1 MRSRWR
7 LGNSGLKDGIEA
19 RMSQLFISHS
29 SQDDGFVR
37 ELRAALA
44 DRGQAGWIDSREL
57 RGGDSLWMEIQR
69 AIEAASA
76 FAVVVST
83 DSLQS
88 KWVGSELRHALKLR
102 EVRGK
107 DKFPVIP
114 LSLNGTK
121 LGVLEEFFGEE
132 PVYIPVSSDAGGV
145 EAAMHAILV
154 AMGKRLPTDV
164 PATPQPKAEP
174 LEELVLELTD
184 LKFHEQDGVR
194 RASARARL
202 VYEPATPGQPDVHS
216 AQNWRLVAPIGP
228 IEAED
233 LRWYLEKY
241 AVWPTTYD
249 RDRART
255 VEENLVKWG
264 QRLHEAAMPLVHT
277 ANVMQA
283 WAKIGDHAGRRFS
296 VHVDSAL
303 EAGAPDADIKTAKE
317 VATTLLGLPWELLHN
332 GKSFLFQGAQ
342 PTRVRRRLPGTEGF
356 GVPVVATPIRILFVA
371 PRPEDDACNYFDHRS
386 SALPLVEAM
395 ESLPGLVKLHV
406 LSPPTLTALREELDR
421 ARGAREPY
429 HVVHFDGH
437 GVYDPTVGLGGLC
450 FELPED
456 VGKPENR
463 RHVVVYTKD
472 STEHGTGLELLLR
485 DHRIPLVF
493 LDACQTAQAEQASES
508 VASELLKVG
517 VASVVAMSHSV
528 LVETACRFVE
538 AFYQALAAGKRV
550 GDAMLAGQ
558 RRLKDDTFR
567 GRIFGAGAL
576 RLEDWF
582 VPVLFQEKEDPQ
594 LFVTAPAKQTVADFR
609 AALAARLGELP
620 PAPETGFIGRSRE
633 LLALQR
639 LLLSPSPSAAAGGEG
654 ALRRS
659 EGVRGVRYAVIRGQ
673 GGEGKTALAAEFAR
687 WMVRSQQMRRAA
699 FVSVE
704 THNHAAAVLDAVGR
718 QLVGPDYSV
727 ATFDNLEGAILPV
740 ERALREQATLL
751 VVDNMESVLLPPFL
765 VEETPAAL
773 SEDARHELDAI
784 LTLCGWLN
792 AAGDTRLIFTSREAL
807 PAPFAAEGQR
817 RELHRLDREDAVKL
831 VERVLNAAGGD
842 AGASSDAAREE
853 IEQLVDA
860 VNCHARTLALLA
872 PALRDRGVEAT
883 RASLVELMAEMER
896 KFPGSRE
903 HSVFASVELS
913 LRRMSPAN
921 RDRARV
927 LGVFHGGV
935 HPGVL
940 AMMMQWELA
949 DVAALAGELIETGLA
964 TPNRY
969 NHLTL
974 TPALCPYL
982 RARMDVA
989 EREALLAR
997 WVEAMAEYVEFLRQ
1011 QQNQNTEVAATLTL
1025 LELPNLFTLL
1035 DLVQA
1040 AGDAEATIDL
1050 ATSLYTLLSMLGK
1063 PRLLARVGQAR
1074 DAAAAAL
1081 GAAWNH
1087 AQSQAAR
1094 TRIEQQLAGGRLR
1107 EAFDGAQALLQRA
1120 RAAGEAAYPG
1130 ADSDLAVACFLLAR
1144 VLQTAGGSEQALPLL
1159 DEARQRFEAFAKERA
1174 NKAAER
1180 IAAKCFAEQG
1190 DCLRD
1195 LGRLD
1200 EAAAAYEECIRRAEQ
1215 LDDDREVAVGKAQ
1228 LGTVRMGQRRYR
1240 EALAAYADARA
1251 RFTALDEPGTVAAIW
1266 HQTGRAY
1273 QAAGQPEAAEDAYR
1287 KSLAI
1292 KVRLG
1297 NVTGQASTLNQLG
1310 ILYDNDFGRTEEAA
1324 ALLRQAA
1331 DKYIEIRD
1339 AANEGK
1345 VRNGLAIRLR
1355 KLRRLD
1361 EARQEIRRAIEC
1373 NAQFGHASSPWAS
1386 WAVLTDIET
1395 DAGNS
1400 AAAAEARRH
1409 AIASYL
1415 AYRRDGGENHSPSGR
1430 LSHAVIKALQAQ
1442 QRSEAEQVIAEY
1454 RETWKHYKNPEADAL
1469 QAVVAGSRDRA
1480 LADAPE
1486 LHYTVAAEILFLIE
1500 TLEKSQ

>member
-1 MRSRWR
+1 
-7 LGNSGLKDGIEA
+7 
-19 RMSQLFISHS
+19 MSKLFISHS

-44 DRGQAGWIDSREL
+44 DHGQAGWIDSREL
-57 RGGDSLWMEIQR
+57 RGGDPLWMEIQR

-132 PVYIPVSSDAGGV
+132 PVYIPVTSDAGGV
-145 EAAMHAILV
+145 EAAMNAILV
-154 AMGKRLPTDV
+154 ALGKRDPADV
-164 PATPQPKAEP
+164 APTPQPKAEP

-249 RDRART
+249 QDRARK
-255 VEENLVKWG
+255 VEADLVKWG
-264 QRLHEAAMPLVHT
+264 QLLHEAAMPLAHT

-283 WAKIGDHAGRRFS
+283 WAKISDHAGRRFS
-296 VHVDSAL
+296 VHVDATL
-303 EAGAPDADIKTAKE
+303 EAGAPEADVKTAKE

-371 PRPEDDACNYFDHRS
+371 PRPEDDACHYFDHRS

-395 ESLPGLVKLHV
+395 EALPGLVKLHV
-406 LSPPTLTALREELDR
+406 LSPPTLPALREELDR

-456 VGKPENR
+456 IGKLEKR

-472 STEHGTGLELLLR
+472 STEHGTGLESLLR

-528 LVETACRFVE
+528 LVETARRFVE
-538 AFYQALAAGKRV
+538 AFYEALAGGKRV

-558 RRLKDDTFR
+558 RALKDDTFR

-594 LFVTAPAKQTVADFR
+594 LFKTAPAKQTVADFR
-609 AALAARLGELP
+609 TALAARLGELP
-620 PAPETGFIGRSRE
+620 PEPETGFIGRSRE

-639 LLLSPSPSAAAGGEG
+639 LLRPEG
-654 ALRRS
+654 NA
-659 EGVRGVRYAVIRGQ
+659 RYAVVRGQ

-687 WMVRSQQMRRAA
+687 WLVRSQQMRRAA

-704 THNHAAAVLDAVGR
+704 THSHAAAVLDALGR

-727 ATFDNLEGAILPV
+727 AAFDDLEKAILPV
-740 ERALREQATLL
+740 ERALAEQATLL

-765 VEETPAAL
+765 AEETPAAL

-784 LTLCGWLN
+784 LALCGRLN
-792 AAGDTRLIFTSREAL
+792 AVGDTRLIFTSREAL
-807 PAPFAAEGQR
+807 PAPFAAEKQR

-842 AGASSDAAREE
+842 GGGASDAAREE

-860 VNCHARTLALLA
+860 VHCHARTLALLA

-883 RASLVELMAEMER
+883 RASLVELMAEMEQR
-896 KFPGSRE
+896 FPGSRE
-903 HSVFASVELS
+903 QSVFASVELS
-913 LRRMSPAN
+913 LRRMSEAN

-927 LGVFHGGV
+927 LGVFHGAADLDALRV
-935 HPGVL
+935 
-940 AMMMQWELA
+940 MMEWEEA
-949 DVAALAGELIETGLA
+949 DVAALAGELIATGLA

-982 RARMDVA
+982 RARLDAA
-989 EREALLAR
+989 ERAALTAR
-997 WVEAMAEYVEFLRQ
+997 WVEAMGGYVE
-1011 QQNQNTEVAATLTL
+1011 
-1025 LELPNLFTLL
+1025 
-1035 DLVQA
+1035 
-1040 AGDAEATIDL
+1040 
-1050 ATSLYTLLSMLGK
+1050 Y
-1063 PRLLARVGQAR
+1063 PR
-1074 DAAAAAL
+1074 
-1081 GAAWNH
+1081 
-1087 AQSQAAR
+1087 
-1094 TRIEQQLAGGRLR
+1094 
-1107 EAFDGAQALLQRA
+1107 
-1120 RAAGEAAYPG
+1120 
-1130 ADSDLAVACFLLAR
+1130 
-1144 VLQTAGGSEQALPLL
+1144 
-1159 DEARQRFEAFAKERA
+1159 
-1174 NKAAER
+1174 
-1180 IAAKCFAEQG
+1180 
-1190 DCLRD
+1190 
-1195 LGRLD
+1195 
-1200 EAAAAYEECIRRAEQ
+1200 
-1215 LDDDREVAVGKAQ
+1215 
-1228 LGTVRMGQRRYR
+1228 
-1240 EALAAYADARA
+1240 
-1251 RFTALDEPGTVAAIW
+1251 
-1266 HQTGRAY
+1266 
-1273 QAAGQPEAAEDAYR
+1273 
-1287 KSLAI
+1287 
-1292 KVRLG
+1292 
-1297 NVTGQASTLNQLG
+1297 
-1310 ILYDNDFGRTEEAA
+1310 
-1324 ALLRQAA
+1324 
-1331 DKYIEIRD
+1331 
-1339 AANEGK
+1339 
-1345 VRNGLAIRLR
+1345 
-1355 KLRRLD
+1355 
-1361 EARQEIRRAIEC
+1361 
-1373 NAQFGHASSPWAS
+1373 
-1386 WAVLTDIET
+1386 
-1395 DAGNS
+1395 
-1400 AAAAEARRH
+1400 AAAEPRTPRSRR
-1409 AIASYL
+1409 
-1415 AYRRDGGENHSPSGR
+1415 R
-1430 LSHAVIKALQAQ
+1430 
-1442 QRSEAEQVIAEY
+1442 
-1454 RETWKHYKNPEADAL
+1454 
-1469 QAVVAGSRDRA
+1469 
-1480 LADAPE
+1480 
-1486 LHYTVAAEILFLIE
+1486 
-1500 TLEKSQ
+1500 